1 MFGTAGTRPPHGHE
15 KRFSET
21 LRDHGVHVD
30 MEPSHPK
37 MGVLVREAAEQSA
50 GILAAQRR
58 TKAAERSHQGA
69 LEKSVGPE

>member
-1 MFGTAGTRPPHGHE
+1 MS
-15 KRFSET
+15 SET